1 MNTEEHPQ
9 CLETNVIKRKI
20 LNHTLLSFPTEIS
33 YHYPY
38 HLAPTTCSLLYVRIT
53 TITCSIGYLNRK
65 LSMFVKYHIVLLLN
79 LFAIDEVQ
87 LVRVYTTSWSTAC
100 IISLI
105 FSSLSTVRLMVEVT
119 TIGLGR
125 LRNEGEIKSLSYP
138 LNF

>member
-38 HLAPTTCSLLYVRIT
+38 HLAPTTCSLLYVSIT
-53 TITCSIGYLNRK
+53 SVTCSIKYLNKK
-65 LSMFVKYHIVLLLN
+65 LYMFVKYHIILLLN
-79 LFAIDEVQ
+79 LFIINWWSSI
-87 LVRVYTTSWSTAC
+87 VRVYISWSTTC

-105 FSSLSTVRLMVEVT
+105 SWSLGNCVWRKETRFSSTFSNFWNLTSKVK
-119 TIGLGR
+119 
-125 LRNEGEIKSLSYP
+125 LR
-138 LNF
+138 